1 MAIEEYTV
9 AWVTKYALTNGV
21 IKVSGKVDH
30 ENEISSTVFTYRLPG
45 DSYDTYAHGN
55 DWHRTEQEAL
65 ERAEKMRAR
74 KIASLKKQ
82 IAKLEA
88 MKFVVKEK

>member
-1 MAIEEYTV
+1 MATDKEENVT
-9 AWVTKYALTNGV
+9 AWITKYALTDGV
-21 IKVSGKVDH
+21 IKVSGKVNH
-30 ENEISSTVFTYRLPG
+30 EISSRMFTYRLPG
-45 DSYDTYAHGN
+45 DFSDTYVHGN
-55 DWHRTEQEAL
+55 DWHRTEHEAL
-65 ERAEKMRAR
+65 DRAEKMRAK